1 MGKVKPF
8 IIKPRNFA
16 PGPTPPL
23 PSAQLAGFSAD
34 LYHRTEEFRRYIQE
48 TLEGLQ
54 YLLDTKNSI
63 ILFTSS
69 GTGAMEAA
77 LVNLVSPG
85 ERVLVLSAGKFGERW
100 LQLAHAYGI
109 ETTAVEAPYGETIPL
124 DTVEAKLETAGPFR
138 AVFMQA
144 TESSTGVS
152 LDVEGVASLVHR
164 YEKTCLVVDAITGI
178 GTMELSSDAWGLDVV
193 IGGSQK
199 ALMVPPGLAFM
210 SVSRKA
216 WDFIGQAKLPRYYF
230 DLAKERDN
238 LAKGEAAF
246 TPGIPVVV
254 ALHQALTFI
263 RDLGREN
270 LIANTA
276 LLAEATR
283 EAAKALE
290 LELLAKAAPANA
302 LTALNSPG
310 GLDSGRV
317 IKEMKVRFGVTLA
330 NGQGNLKGRIF
341 RVAHLGHHD
350 FMELLS
356 LIGALEI
363 CLHTLG
369 YRFDCG
375 AGMRAAQ
382 GVYFRYHKAGE

>member
-1 MGKVKPF
+1 MKPF
-8 IIKPRNFA
+8 ITKPRNFA
-16 PGPTPPL
+16 PGPTPLL

-34 LYHRTEEFRRYIQE
+34 LHHRTEEFRRYIQE

-54 YLLDTKNSI
+54 YLLDTKNPI
-63 ILFTSS
+63 LLFTAS

-85 ERVLVLSAGKFGERW
+85 ERVLMLSAGKFGERW
-100 LQLAHAYGI
+100 LQLARAYGI
-109 ETTAVEAPYGETIPL
+109 ETAAVEAPYGETIPL
-124 DTVEAKLETAGPFR
+124 AAVAAKLKTSGPFR

-152 LDVEGVASLVHR
+152 LDVEAVASLVRR
-164 YEKTCLVVDAITGI
+164 YENTCLVVDAITGI
-178 GTMELSSDAWGLDVV
+178 GTMELHPDAWGLDVV

-199 ALMVPPGLAFM
+199 ALMVPPGLAFL

-216 WDFIGQAKLPRYYF
+216 WDLIGQAKLPRYYF
-230 DLAKERDN
+230 DLAKERDS

-246 TPGIPVVV
+246 TPGIPLVV
-254 ALHQALTFI
+254 ALHQALAFMQ
-263 RDLGREN
+263 DLGREN

-283 EAAKALE
+283 AAAQALE

-302 LTALNSPG
+302 LTALYSPA
-310 GLDSGRV
+310 GLDSGK
-317 IKEMKVRFGVTLA
+317 IIQEMKTRFGATLA

-341 RVAHLGHHD
+341 RVAHLGYHD

-369 YRFDCG
+369 HRFDCG

-382 GVYFRYHKAGE
+382 EVYFRYQKDSG